1 MRESCR
7 HLHQCV
13 SVIVLI
19 MMALIL
25 LLSLC
30 CLSGKV
36 DRSWRIMLIALS
48 LLSVISLGLLVQ
60 FKSVWKSSI
69 CINDALVVLLFLIIF
84 VNILRGSFY
93 SKPLISIV
101 LPIIAFALYWNLR
114 VLFSVIGKDAEK
126 LLVFVIAI
134 LSVEE
139 ALFGLL
145 QGLGVFHSNH
155 ILFPITGHFHNP
167 GPYGCF
173 IAVTGA
179 SSLVYVGL
187 NIQNWRDFGVRE
199 KILISLSLISA
210 FLTMTILP
218 IIMSRAAI
226 LGFLCGTGLF
236 LAVRY
241 KLLQSV
247 LIRAVLIIVIA
258 SFAIV
263 LYNVKKDSADG
274 RLLIYKVAINALA
287 ETNGLGCGLGA
298 FEAHYGKAQYEYFVS
313 GGGGDNEIR
322 LASCPKY
329 AFNDY
334 LQLGVEVGILPMI
347 ILIIILVLAIYR
359 LTVSYS
365 VLAPSAI
372 ALCVSAMFAYPLQI
386 LPIIL
391 ISVIVFAY
399 SACVSPRLWQSSN
412 ALLFT
417 VFPSFCALLL
427 LFKPINENI
436 RAREVL
442 QFAHALYSV
451 GAYESAVD
459 KYASIAQCKFLPI
472 EYYYEYGHAL
482 HRLEKWEESNK
493 FLKMGS
499 GRSNDPMFH
508 NIMGKNFQA
517 MGMVAEAEKEYTF
530 AHYLVPN
537 RLYPIYLLAMLYHDS
552 GQKEKFDAKA
562 KEVMNFN
569 PKVSSQITEN
579 LKEQIQ
585 FIIEQQKRL

>member
-1 MRESCR
+1 
-7 HLHQCV
+7 
-13 SVIVLI
+13 
-19 MMALIL
+19 
-25 LLSLC
+25 
-30 CLSGKV
+30 
-36 DRSWRIMLIALS
+36 MLIALS
-48 LLSVISLGLLVQ
+48 LLSILSLGLLVQ

-84 VNILRGSFY
+84 INILRGSFY
-93 SKPLISIV
+93 SRTLISIV
-101 LPIIAFALYWNLR
+101 LPIMAFALYWDLR
-114 VLFSVIGKDAEK
+114 VLFSVIGEDAEK
-126 LLVFVIAI
+126 LLVIVIAI
-134 LSVEE
+134 ISVEE

-145 QGLGVFHSNH
+145 QGFGVFHSNH
-155 ILFPITGHFHNP
+155 ILFPMTGHFQNP

-179 SSLVYVGL
+179 SSLVYVVL
-187 NIQNWRDFGVRE
+187 NIKSWRNSGIRE
-199 KILISLSLISA
+199 KIMISLSLISA
-210 FLTMTILP
+210 FLTMTVLP

-236 LAVRY
+236 LVVRY
-241 KLLQSV
+241 NLWRSV
-247 LIRAVLIIVIA
+247 LIRSVLIIVIA
-258 SFAIV
+258 SCAIV
-263 LYNVKKDSADG
+263 LYNVKRDSADG
-274 RLLIYKVAINALA
+274 RQLIYKVAINALA
-287 ETNGLGCGLGA
+287 ESKGLGCGLGA
-298 FEAHYGKAQYEYFVS
+298 FEAHYGDAQYEYFVS

-322 LASCPKY
+322 LASCPKH

-334 LQLGVEVGILPMI
+334 LQVGVEIGILPMI
-347 ILIIILVLAIYR
+347 ILIIISVLAIYR

-372 ALCVSAMFAYPLQI
+372 VLCVSAMFAYPLQI
-386 LPIIL
+386 LPMIL

-399 SACVSPRLWQSSN
+399 SACVSPRLWQSSR

-427 LFKPINENI
+427 VFKPINENI
-436 RAREVL
+436 KAREVL

-459 KYASIAQCKFLPI
+459 KYASIAQCKFLPV

-482 HRLEKWEESNK
+482 HRLEKWEESNM
-493 FLKMGS
+493 FLKIGS
-499 GRSNDPMFH
+499 ARSDDPMFH
-508 NIMGKNFQA
+508 NIIGKNFQA

-537 RLYPIYLLAMLYHDS
+537 RLYPIYLLAMLYQES
-552 GQKEKFDAKA
+552 GQIERFNAMA

-569 PKVSSQITEN
+569 PKVSSHITEN

-585 FIIEQQKRL
+585 SIIEQNN

>member
-1 MRESCR
+1 M
-7 HLHQCV
+7 L
-13 SVIVLI
+13 LI
-19 MMALIL
+19 
-25 LLSLC
+25 SLC

-36 DRSWRIMLIALS
+36 DGSWRVMLIALS
-48 LLSVISLGLLVQ
+48 LLSILSLGLLVQ
-60 FKSVWKSSI
+60 FKSERRRSI

-84 VNILRGSFY
+84 INILRGSFY

-101 LPIIAFALYWNLR
+101 LPIMAFALYWDLR

-126 LLVFVIAI
+126 LLVIIIVII
-134 LSVEE
+134 SVEE

-179 SSLVYVGL
+179 SSLVYVVL
-187 NIQNWRDFGVRE
+187 NIQSWRDSGIRE

-210 FLTMTILP
+210 FLTMTVLP

-226 LGFLCGTGLF
+226 LGFFCGTGLF

-241 KLLQSV
+241 DLWQSV
-247 LIRAVLIIVIA
+247 LIRSVLIIVIA
-258 SFAIV
+258 SCAIV
-263 LYNVKKDSADG
+263 LYNVKQDSADG
-274 RLLIYKVAINALA
+274 RLLIYKVALNALV
-287 ETNGLGCGLGA
+287 ESKGLGCGLGA

-313 GGGGDNEIR
+313 GGGDDNEIR
-322 LASCPKY
+322 LASCPKH

-334 LQLGVEVGILPMI
+334 LQVGVEIGILPMI
-347 ILIIILVLAIYR
+347 ILIIISVLAIYR

-372 ALCVSAMFAYPLQI
+372 VLCVSAMFAYPLQS
-386 LPIIL
+386 LPMIL
-391 ISVIVFAY
+391 ISVILFAY
-399 SACVSPRLWQSSN
+399 STCVSPRLWQSSN

-417 VFPSFCALLL
+417 VFLAFCALLL

-436 RAREVL
+436 KAREVL

-459 KYASIAQCKFLPI
+459 KYASIAQCKFLPV
-472 EYYYEYGHAL
+472 EYYYEYGHSL

-493 FLKMGS
+493 FLKIGS

-508 NIMGKNFQA
+508 NIMGKNFWA

-537 RLYPIYLLAMLYHDS
+537 RLYPIYLLAMLYHES
-552 GQKEKFDAKA
+552 GQMERFNAA
-562 KEVMNFN
+562 AREVMNFN
-569 PKVSSQITEN
+569 PKVSSQITES

-585 FIIEQQKRL
+585 SIIEQNN